1 MKQNLPKGLL
11 FLLITATCITSC
23 KKAVEQPGSSL
34 IAVVQHDSTSHVIN
48 ATTNPYPVTP
58 VQECI
63 YAPNYGD
70 SILYPQPS
78 AVASYAY
85 PQNTKNVQGTYLSW
99 PGGLVID
106 SKTGAINLT
115 TSQTGQRYDVA
126 FVQYG
131 TTDTCISQIILAG
144 TAYMDSVYSMAQSQ
158 TTAAPY
164 FNADPSASS
173 PCQGGGGQGG
183 PGCVFDYGN
192 FAKSQGI
199 QVNNQTGA
207 IALQETVKKA
217 FGRNPANGATVNTVI
232 FYRLNDNS
240 HFALQYIQLQLMYY
254 NKRSDIPATL
264 LATIASRQSNALNTQ
279 LISKGPSTRPPLI
292 VIVRN

>member
-1 MKQNLPKGLL
+1 MKQHVHKGPLL
-11 FLLITATCITSC
+11 LLITIVSLASC
-23 KKAVEQPGSSL
+23 KKAIEQPGSSPNA
-34 IAVVQHDSTSHVIN
+34 IVQHDSTSHVIN
-48 ATTNPYPVTP
+48 TTTNPYPVTP
-58 VQECI
+58 VPECI

-78 AVASYAY
+78 ATSFYAY

-131 TTDTCISQIILAG
+131 TTDTCISQIIIAG
-144 TAYMDSVYSMAQSQ
+144 TAYMDSVYTMSQSQ

-164 FNADPSASS
+164 FNADPAAPS
-173 PCQGGGGQGG
+173 PCQGSQGG

-192 FAKSQGI
+192 FAARQGI
-199 QVNNQTGA
+199 KVDNHTGA

-240 HFALQYIQLQLMYY
+240 NYALQYIQLQLIYY
-254 NKRSDIPATL
+254 NKRSDIPAPL
-264 LATIASRQSNALNTQ
+264 LATIASRQTNALNTL
-279 LISKGPSTRPPLI
+279 LISKGPSARPPLI
-292 VIVRN
+292 VITRN

>member
-1 MKQNLPKGLL
+1 MKQNLPKGPL
-11 FLLITATCITSC
+11 FLLITIVCLISC
-23 KKAVEQPGSSL
+23 KKAIEQPGSSPNV
-34 IAVVQHDSTSHVIN
+34 IVQHDSTSHVIN
-48 ATTNPYPVTP
+48 TTTNPYPVTP

-78 AVASYAY
+78 AGFFYAN
-85 PQNTKNVQGTYLSW
+85 PQNTRGVQGTYLSW

-106 SKTGAINLT
+106 PKTGAINLT
-115 TSQTGQRYDVA
+115 LSQTGQRYDVA

-131 TTDTCISQIILAG
+131 TTDTCISQVIVAG
-144 TAYMDSVYSMAQSQ
+144 TAYMDSVYSLSQSQ

-164 FNADPSASS
+164 FNANTNAPS
-173 PCQGGGGQGG
+173 PCQNSQGGQG
-183 PGCVFDYGN
+183 CLFDYGN
-192 FAKSQGI
+192 YARSQGI

-207 IALQETVKKA
+207 IALQETVRNA

-240 HFALQYIQLQLMYY
+240 NYALQHINLQLIYY
-254 NKRSDIPATL
+254 NKKSDVPAPI
-264 LATIASRQSNALNTQ
+264 LATIAARQSNALNTL
-279 LISKGPSTRPPLI
+279 LISKGPSSRPPLI